1 MSNNVEHISLEDVLG
16 DRFGR
21 YSKYIIQDRA
31 LPDVRDGL
39 KPVQRRILYAM
50 HQEGNTADKPFR
62 KSAKAV
68 GNVIG
73 NYHPHGDT
81 SVYDAM
87 VRLGQDWKVRIPL
100 VEMHG
105 NKGSVDGDPP
115 AAMRYTEARLSKVS
129 SELLRDIEKETV
141 EFVNNFDD
149 TIMEPTVLP
158 SRFPNIVVN
167 GATGISAGYATN
179 IPPHNLN
186 EVIQAVIHMI
196 DKPNITTDKLIQYI
210 KGPDFPTGGIVQGL
224 DGIRSAYETGKGK
237 VVLRSKTEVESLR
250 GNKSQIVIHEIP
262 YEVNKSTLVKKI
274 DEIRVDK
281 KVDGIVEVRDES
293 DRQGLRVVIEIKKDS
308 DINGILNYLY
318 KHTDLQVNY
327 HYNMVAIHNRRPE
340 LMSMKDI
347 LNAYIKHQK
356 EIIFKRSVY
365 ELSQKEKRMHIVEG
379 LMKALSILDE
389 VIELIRSSK
398 DKKEAKQKLQKK
410 YEFSEA
416 QAEAIVTLQLYRLTN
431 TDITLLQDEHKS
443 LNMEIERLNSIINHE
458 EILKS
463 VLKDELKAVDKSIKI
478 DRQSIIE
485 EEIEE
490 IKISKDITI
499 PKEDTIVSMTRDGFI
514 KRTTK
519 RSYSSTDDDA
529 VDLKPGDYITHTIE
543 ANTQQNILLFT
554 NKGHYIYIPVHE
566 LPDIKWKDIGT
577 HISQIV
583 QLKQNEFIIE
593 LLIVDNFKDS
603 HLEIVLATQHGMI
616 KRSTLESFNTTRKS
630 RTIQCMNLKTD
641 DTLQFVQ
648 KISTHSDND
657 QQYILSVTKHG
668 FSLLYRID
676 ELSVIGLK
684 AAGVKNMNLHE
695 DEIRSVEV
703 VQLNDEILVATHRG
717 AVKKM
722 KVELLEVQKR
732 ALKGQ
737 RILKPLKLTP
747 HYIVKVKRIND
758 DVNHKKEND
767 ALNDE
772 FIAQLI
778 NEDGEFFEISLNEI
792 RYYDKYTNGTFIV
805 DESDFGSI
813 VNILIQEERV

>member
-262 YEVNKSTLVKKI
+262 YEVNKSNLVKKI

-398 DKKEAKQKLQKK
+398 DKKEAKQKLQEK

-463 VLKDELKAVDKSIKI
+463 VLKDELKAVNKSIKI

-616 KRSTLESFNTTRKS
+616 KRTTLESFNTTRKS

-684 AAGVKNMNLHE
+684 AAGVKNMNLNE

>member
-262 YEVNKSTLVKKI
+262 YEVNKSNLVKKI

-389 VIELIRSSK
+389 VIELIRSSI
-398 DKKEAKQKLQKK
+398 DKKEAKQKLQEK

-416 QAEAIVTLQLYRLTN
+416 QSEAIVTLQLYRLTN

-463 VLKDELKAVDKSIKI
+463 VLKDELKAVNKSIKI

-684 AAGVKNMNLHE
+684 AAGVKNMNLNE

>member
-398 DKKEAKQKLQKK
+398 DKKEAKQKLQEK

-463 VLKDELKAVDKSIKI
+463 VLKDELKAVNKSIKI

-684 AAGVKNMNLHE
+684 AAGVKNMNLNE

>member
-73 NYHPHGDT
+73 NYHPHGDI

-262 YEVNKSTLVKKI
+262 YEVNKSNLVKKI

-347 LNAYIKHQK
+347 LNAYIRHQK

-443 LNMEIERLNSIINHE
+443 LNMEIDRLNSIINHE

-463 VLKDELKAVDKSIKI
+463 VLKDELKAVNKSIKI

-490 IKISKDITI
+490 IKISKEITI

-657 QQYILSVTKHG
+657 QQYILSVSKHG

-758 DVNHKKEND
+758 DLNHKKEND

>member
-262 YEVNKSTLVKKI
+262 YEVNKSNLVKKI

-398 DKKEAKQKLQKK
+398 DKKEAKQKLQEK

-463 VLKDELKAVDKSIKI
+463 VLKDELKAVNKSIKI

-485 EEIEE
+485 EE
-490 IKISKDITI
+490 
-499 PKEDTIVSMTRDGFI
+499 
-514 KRTTK
+514 
-519 RSYSSTDDDA
+519 
-529 VDLKPGDYITHTIE
+529 
-543 ANTQQNILLFT
+543 
-554 NKGHYIYIPVHE
+554 
-566 LPDIKWKDIGT
+566 
-577 HISQIV
+577 
-583 QLKQNEFIIE
+583 
-593 LLIVDNFKDS
+593 
-603 HLEIVLATQHGMI
+603 
-616 KRSTLESFNTTRKS
+616 
-630 RTIQCMNLKTD
+630 
-641 DTLQFVQ
+641 
-648 KISTHSDND
+648 
-657 QQYILSVTKHG
+657 
-668 FSLLYRID
+668 
-676 ELSVIGLK
+676 
-684 AAGVKNMNLHE
+684 
-695 DEIRSVEV
+695 
-703 VQLNDEILVATHRG
+703 
-717 AVKKM
+717 
-722 KVELLEVQKR
+722 
-732 ALKGQ
+732 
-737 RILKPLKLTP
+737 
-747 HYIVKVKRIND
+747 
-758 DVNHKKEND
+758 
-767 ALNDE
+767 
-772 FIAQLI
+772 
-778 NEDGEFFEISLNEI
+778 
-792 RYYDKYTNGTFIV
+792 
-805 DESDFGSI
+805 
-813 VNILIQEERV
+813 

>member
-308 DINGILNYLY
+308 DIDGILNYLY

-327 HYNMVAIHNRRPE
+327 HYNMVAIHNRRPV

-398 DKKEAKQKLQKK
+398 DKKEAKQKLQEK

-463 VLKDELKAVDKSIKI
+463 VLKDELKAVNKSIKI

-490 IKISKDITI
+490 IKISKEITI

-616 KRSTLESFNTTRKS
+616 KRTTLESFNTTRKS

-648 KISTHSDND
+648 KISTHSNND
-657 QQYILSVTKHG
+657 EQYILSVTKHG
-668 FSLLYRID
+668 FSLLYHID

-684 AAGVKNMNLHE
+684 AAGVKNMNLNE

-703 VQLNDEILVATHRG
+703 VQFNDEILVATHRG

-747 HYIVKVKRIND
+747 HYIVKVKRINE

-767 ALNDE
+767 TLNNE
-772 FIAQLI
+772 LIAQLI

-813 VNILIQEERV
+813 VNILIQGERV

>member
-39 KPVQRRILYAM
+39 KPVQRRILFAM

-347 LNAYIKHQK
+347 LNAYIRHQK

-398 DKKEAKQKLQKK
+398 DKKEAKQKLQEK

-416 QAEAIVTLQLYRLTN
+416 QSEAIVTLQLYRLTN

-463 VLKDELKAVDKSIKI
+463 VLKDELKAVNKSIKI

-490 IKISKDITI
+490 IKISKEITI

-543 ANTQQNILLFT
+543 TNTQQNVLLFT

-767 ALNDE
+767 VLNDE

>member
-262 YEVNKSTLVKKI
+262 YEVNKSNLVKKI

-398 DKKEAKQKLQKK
+398 DKKEAKQKLQEK

-463 VLKDELKAVDKSIKI
+463 VLKDELKAVNKSIKI

-684 AAGVKNMNLHE
+684 AAGVKNMNLNE

>member
-262 YEVNKSTLVKKI
+262 YEVNKSNLVKKI

-398 DKKEAKQKLQKK
+398 DKKEAKQKLQEK

-463 VLKDELKAVDKSIKI
+463 VLKDELKAVNKSIKI

-554 NKGHYIYIPVHE
+554 NKGHYIYIPVYE

-684 AAGVKNMNLHE
+684 AAGVKNMNLNE

-813 VNILIQEERV
+813 VNILIQGGRV

>member
-262 YEVNKSTLVKKI
+262 YEVNKSNLVKKI

-398 DKKEAKQKLQKK
+398 DKKEAKQKLQEK

-431 TDITLLQDEHKS
+431 TDITLLQDEHTS

-463 VLKDELKAVDKSIKI
+463 VLKDELKAVNKSIKI

-684 AAGVKNMNLHE
+684 AAGVKNMNLNE

-703 VQLNDEILVATHRG
+703 VQLNDEILVSTHRG

>member
-398 DKKEAKQKLQKK
+398 DKKEAKQKLQEK

-416 QAEAIVTLQLYRLTN
+416 QSEAIVTLQLYRLTN

-463 VLKDELKAVDKSIKI
+463 VLKDELKAVNKSIKI

-529 VDLKPGDYITHTIE
+529 VDLKPGDYITHTME

-684 AAGVKNMNLHE
+684 AAGVKNMNLNE

-747 HYIVKVKRIND
+747 HYIIKVKRIND

>member
-262 YEVNKSTLVKKI
+262 YEVNKSNLVKKI

-389 VIELIRSSK
+389 VIELIRSSI
-398 DKKEAKQKLQKK
+398 DKKEAKQKLQEK

-463 VLKDELKAVDKSIKI
+463 VLKDELKAVNKSIKI

-684 AAGVKNMNLHE
+684 AAGVKNMNLNE

-813 VNILIQEERV
+813 VNILIQGERV

>member
-262 YEVNKSTLVKKI
+262 YEVNKSNLVKKI

-389 VIELIRSSK
+389 VIELIRSSI
-398 DKKEAKQKLQKK
+398 DKKEAKQKLQEK

-463 VLKDELKAVDKSIKI
+463 VLKDELKAVNKSIKI

-684 AAGVKNMNLHE
+684 AAGVKNMNLNE

>member
-389 VIELIRSSK
+389 VIELIRSSI
-398 DKKEAKQKLQKK
+398 DKKEAKQKLQEK

-463 VLKDELKAVDKSIKI
+463 VLKDELKAVNKSIKI

-684 AAGVKNMNLHE
+684 AAGVKNMNLNE